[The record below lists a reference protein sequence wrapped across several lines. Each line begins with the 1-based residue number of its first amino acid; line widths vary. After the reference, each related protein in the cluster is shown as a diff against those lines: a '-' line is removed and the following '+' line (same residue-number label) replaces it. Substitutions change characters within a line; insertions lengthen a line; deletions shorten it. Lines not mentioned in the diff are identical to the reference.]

1 MLWGFDSGFII
12 PCDVSS
18 YSKGVNETLR
28 ENTSINRHIDVKMS
42 HYHTDFV
49 KKEVLKK

>member
-18 YSKGVNETLR
+18 YSEVVNKTLG
-28 ENTSINRHIDVKMS
+28 EDSSIKAH
-42 HYHTDFV
+42 
-49 KKEVLKK
+49 